1 VRPAFRITW
10 GSAGGRGL
18 GIASALSLDDHAGL
32 PRQSLGLCWLMMI
45 LWAVGPGAVA
55 AGDWPQ
61 ILGPRRDGQAAAD
74 EKLAPTWPA
83 AGPPVV
89 WSREVGAGYAG
100 LAVANGRAY
109 LFHRVADRELVEA
122 LDAATG
128 EVVWRDPGHP
138 TRFRPQVGGGDGPL
152 CTPVVAGD
160 RLIVFGAAGTLACL
174 EAATGRRLWARETHR
189 DFAAPEGYF
198 GAGATPLVVGER
210 LVVNVGG
217 AKQTAGLVG
226 FDLATGE
233 TAWQTLAD
241 AASYSAPVA
250 VEVNGRPHVLAVTR
264 LACVLVDPATGEIRW
279 QFPFGQRG
287 PTVNA
292 AAPVILPGGRL
303 LVTAAYGI
311 GTVSASFD
319 GRGVTPVWEGV
330 ESLATQYCTPLAVAG
345 HLYAID
351 GRDDVP
357 PADFKC
363 LDPATGRVLWTERG
377 FGYGTLVAADGK
389 LIVAKTE
396 GELLLVEPD
405 PESLKILARCRPFGR
420 NQAGA
425 LRALPALADG
435 RLYLRDDRRLV
446 CLAVGP

>member
-1 VRPAFRITW
+1 
-10 GSAGGRGL
+10 
-18 GIASALSLDDHAGL
+18 
-32 PRQSLGLCWLMMI
+32 MMI
-45 LWAVGPGAVA
+45 LWAVCPGVVA

-61 ILGPRRDGQAAAD
+61 VLGPRRDGQAAAD
-74 EKLAPTWPA
+74 ERLARAWPA
-83 AGPPVV
+83 AGPPVA
-89 WSREVGAGYAG
+89 WEREVGAGFAG
-100 LAVANGRAY
+100 IAVARGRAY
-109 LFHRVADRELVEA
+109 LFHRVANRELVEA

-128 EVVWRDPGHP
+128 QTVWKDAGHP
-138 TRFRPQVGGGDGPL
+138 TRFQPQVGGGDGPL
-152 CTPVVAGD
+152 CVPVVAGE
-160 RLIVFGAAGTLACL
+160 RVIVLGAAGTLACL
-174 EAATGRRLWARETHR
+174 DATTGRRQWVRETHR

-198 GAGATPLVVGER
+198 GAGATPLVVADR
-210 LVVNVGG
+210 VIVNVGG
-217 AKQTAGLVG
+217 AKQKAGLVA
-226 FDLATGE
+226 FDLASGE

-250 VEVNGRPHVLAVTR
+250 VEVDGKPHVLAVTR
-264 LACVLVDPATGEIRW
+264 LACLLVDAATGEIRW

-292 AAPVILPGGRL
+292 ATPVLLAANRL

-319 GRGVTPVWEGV
+319 GQGATPVWEGV
-330 ESLATQYCTPLAVAG
+330 DSLATQYCTPLVVAG

-363 LDPATGRVLWTERG
+363 LDPATGRVLWVERN
-377 FGYGTLVAADGK
+377 FGYGTLIAADGR
-389 LIVAKTE
+389 LIAAKTD

-405 PESLKILARCRPFGR
+405 PAALTILARGRPFGR

-425 LRALPALADG
+425 MRALPALAAG
-435 RLYLRDDRRLV
+435 RLYLRDDRRLI